1 MSDLAPLAYE
11 PLEPLR
17 LSDVSLT
24 GDNAD
29 TIIDAERVTHEV
41 LPNKMA
47 AAMFSKM
54 LWGSSFEAWAEF
66 NARISPYFARFSDIV
81 YRNVMADNPYNSGKL
96 MLKNHFYAKYAN
108 PETKQTEEKDLAKS
122 GFWGPWMVAE
132 RGSWGPDAS
141 RVVNTLIA
149 TGHPMAR
156 LPDGIAFDTGFALKE
171 FAKLAGIE
179 LKPGDI
185 NQEE

>member
-1 MSDLAPLAYE
+1 MNVVITHVIPIVRMRSTLPKNVATESGVVPLAYE

-17 LSDVSLT
+17 LSDVGLT

-29 TIIDAERVTHEV
+29 TVIDAERVTHEV

-81 YRNVMADNPYNSGKL
+81 VRFTSPRDGVIEGEAP
-96 MLKNHFYAKYAN
+96 A
-108 PETKQTEEKDLAKS
+108 
-122 GFWGPWMVAE
+122 
-132 RGSWGPDAS
+132 
-141 RVVNTLIA
+141 
-149 TGHPMAR
+149 
-156 LPDGIAFDTGFALKE
+156 LPLEVI
-171 FAKLAGIE
+171 
-179 LKPGDI
+179 DI
-185 NQEE
+185 